1 MRLHS
6 YRVKNYR
13 RLKDVHIELADDIS
27 IFVGSN
33 NSGKTSATQA
43 IQAFI
48 TGAKDR
54 FSLYDFNTCC
64 WDAFRTI
71 ESEYRDNNTS
81 QNISFPSI
89 DLDLWI
95 DVSELDLYLAL
106 PLLPSTEWK
115 GAKVGIRISLAP
127 KNGTALIENYR
138 NAKQKA
144 QQYSH
149 QTSEESKYTPWPS
162 SIVDYLHRELKN
174 EYELRY
180 YVLDENKFDNSLRE
194 IGDYRRCMTA

>member
-6 YRVKNYR
+6 CRIKNYR

-54 FSLYDFNTCC
+54 FSLYDFNTSC
-64 WDAFRTI
+64 WDAFRAI
-71 ESEYRDNNTS
+71 ENEYLKNTTN
-81 QNISFPSI
+81 QNISLPSI

-95 DVSELDLYLAL
+95 DISEFDLYLAL

-115 GAKVGIRISLAP
+115 G
-127 KNGTALIENYR
+127 
-138 NAKQKA
+138 
-144 QQYSH
+144 
-149 QTSEESKYTPWPS
+149 
-162 SIVDYLHRELKN
+162 
-174 EYELRY
+174 
-180 YVLDENKFDNSLRE
+180 
-194 IGDYRRCMTA
+194 